1 VRRLRFSD
9 APAWYIPRPMRLPSC
24 VILVTA
30 ASLSGAAVAASRPDE
45 VWIDPLE
52 RAALLFSAADEH
64 DRPYSV
70 PARPRDLAGFIALSC
85 EYQEGRPCGDGVG
98 TALEIDSEAGWSS
111 LLTAATRLRASAGTD
126 RYASQLILDRAYLR
140 FETGPF
146 LLQIGRDALALGPAV
161 RAGLV
166 ISRNAAPQDG
176 IRAVLKPV
184 ALPFAPDVRISLL
197 YFLDRLR
204 DPQRFHGTLL
214 DCTRAQ
220 LDFWNRVQL
229 GGSRLLQIGGDGA
242 PYYGGF
248 TGFILEHFGRTRE
261 GVAQG
266 TAENNRLSFDLAIR
280 VPELRG
286 ARLYYEIAFEDTRK
300 AFWNSL
306 RYDADHLVGIELA
319 ELKLGA
325 WRRLFIELEH
335 TGWVSQEHSVFNT
348 GMTNA
353 GRTLGSALGPDGTS
367 LWLSA
372 DFEAGRVV
380 LSPWVEWL
388 RFSGDRYDSN
398 ETRGVFVTAV
408 GPIEHRQRLGA
419 DAQVTLTQSLAFSG
433 GVFGERIGNADLVN
447 GSTKYSAGLRASLT
461 WTP

>member
-1 VRRLRFSD
+1 MRRPGRQLRFSD
-9 APAWYIPRPMRLPSC
+9 ASAWYIPRPMRLPSC

-30 ASLSGAAVAASRPDE
+30 ASLAGTASGASRPDE
-45 VWIDPLE
+45 LWIDPLE
-52 RAALLFSAADEH
+52 RTALRFSAADEH

-111 LLTAATRLRASAGTD
+111 FLTAATRLRVSAGTD

-140 FETGPF
+140 FEAGPF
-146 LLQIGRDALALGPAV
+146 LLQIGRDALGLGPPV

-184 ALPFAPDVRISLL
+184 ALPFAPDIRISLL

-214 DCTRAQ
+214 DCARAQ

-248 TGFILEHFGRTRE
+248 TGFLLEHFGRTRE

-266 TAENNRLSFDLAIR
+266 TAENNRLSFDLSIR

-286 ARLYYEIAFEDTRK
+286 ARLFYEIAFEDYRTSTPT
-300 AFWNSL
+300 AVWNSL

-325 WRRLFIELEH
+325 WRRLYIELEH
-335 TGWVSQEHSVFNT
+335 SGWVSQEHWVFTT

-367 LWLSA
+367 LWLRA
-372 DFEAGRVV
+372 DFEAGRLV
-380 LSPWVEWL
+380 LSTCVEWL
-388 RFSGDRYDSN
+388 RFSGNQYGLDVPRDS
-398 ETRGVFVTAV
+398 FVTV
-408 GPIEHRQRLGA
+408 MG
-419 DAQVTLTQSLAFSG
+419 
-433 GVFGERIGNADLVN
+433 
-447 GSTKYSAGLRASLT
+447 
-461 WTP
+461 